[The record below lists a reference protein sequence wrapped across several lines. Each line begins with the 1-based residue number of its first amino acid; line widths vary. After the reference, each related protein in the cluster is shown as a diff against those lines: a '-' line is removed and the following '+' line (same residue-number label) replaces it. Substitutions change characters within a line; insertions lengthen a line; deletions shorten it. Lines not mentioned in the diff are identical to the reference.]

1 MRVHVD
7 GSDATAANSDLATCW
22 AARRLTERMSY
33 STTDADNAR
42 PGGRSMSQKSS
53 PIEHGILHNKT
64 SRESDE
70 SGPGAALDPI
80 PRRRAMNCSRVSE

>member
-1 MRVHVD
+1 
-7 GSDATAANSDLATCW
+7 
-22 AARRLTERMSY
+22 MSY